1 MNKNILLSCVLGVAF
16 LACAFAVNANMDAM
30 KKNIN
35 LERYNRLEA
44 ERKLDVSLK
53 NTQRLDEQ
61 LKDAKRKLQGIQSIV
76 TEGET
81 ITNQLKSTAEST
93 SKENESLK
101 ATIKQLQEELAAS
114 QKAAAANAQAVS
126 AVPVPAP
133 AN

>member
-1 MNKNILLSCVLGVAF
+1 MNKNILLSSVLGVAF
-16 LACAFAVNANMDAM
+16 LASAFAVNANMDAM

-44 ERKLDVSLK
+44 ERKLDMSIK

-81 ITNQLKSTAEST
+81 TTNQLKSTVEST
-93 SKENESLK
+93 SKENENLK
-101 ATIKQLQEELAAS
+101 LVVKQLQEELAAS
-114 QKAAAANAQAVS
+114 QKAVAQSAQAVPAAP
-126 AVPVPAP
+126 AVAP